1 MKVIVIYNNHIVDE
15 FADVVNMRQI
25 QRKVSK
31 AIKHHNKE
39 WYWFDKF
46 PMRIRRLIIEN
57 DRGIEIVNKKVR

>member
-1 MKVIVIYNNHIVDE
+1 MKVIVICNNHIVME
-15 FADVVNMRQI
+15 FDDVVNMRQI

-31 AIKHHNKE
+31 EIKRYNKE